1 MAEQFLQLLDWQA
14 GAEIF
19 LLAIAIY
26 YLYLQFRGTRGARAF
41 IAFALAYLLIMFLS
55 SILELTVIESL
66 LRGASFFVGI
76 ALVVVFQ
83 PELRRAI
90 TQLANYDFF
99 VTPGE
104 KRETLE
110 MVAEISQALADK
122 RYGALIAIERD
133 MDLSEIAQTGVI
145 LEADL
150 SMELAL
156 TIFHPKT
163 ALHDG
168 GMILRNDRVEAA
180 GCIYPV
186 TQREFSDRSIGLRH
200 RAAMGLAEEFDAVII
215 CVSEETGNIS
225 LFHGGSMERALP
237 HAAFKK
243 RLTHLL
249 LNTDEEDEGVE
260 EEEAPTEETAE
271 QRPAPAS
278 APSAT
283 ANAATN
289 ATNTPASRRATT
301 KTQDSSP
308 DPDAKDKSST
318 HEPDKTTVQQLESE
332 TDQPAG
338 GHGSV
343 VSSADKR

>member
-1 MAEQFLQLLDWQA
+1 
-14 GAEIF
+14 
-19 LLAIAIY
+19 
-26 YLYLQFRGTRGARAF
+26 
-41 IAFALAYLLIMFLS
+41 
-55 SILELTVIESL
+55 
-66 LRGASFFVGI
+66 VGI

-99 VTPGE
+99 VTTGE

-110 MVAEISQALADK
+110 MVADISQVLADK

-225 LFHGGSMERALP
+225 LFHGGRMERALP
-237 HAAFKK
+237 HAVFKK
-243 RLTHLL
+243 RLTNLL
-249 LNTDEEDEGVE
+249 LNTDGEDEEVE
-260 EEEAPTEETAE
+260 EEQTAGEDVSE
-271 QRPAPAS
+271 QRPAAAS
-278 APSAT
+278 TSG
-283 ANAATN
+283 AAT
-289 ATNTPASRRATT
+289 TTPAGAPAPRRATAKNPDSKADT
-301 KTQDSSP
+301 TQDK
-308 DPDAKDKSST
+308 AST
-318 HEPDKTTVQQLESE
+318 HEPDKNTIQQLESK

-338 GHGSV
+338 GDGSV